1 MTMRYAYR
9 CPVHGPIDSE
19 IRADL
24 ILCDRPYIRC
34 EELTCMEEAKRDW
47 GFHVD
52 LSFEPYFAPSFGTVV
67 KSRTHAKDLAKIASE
82 EATLR
87 TGVPHDYA
95 VVDTHDD
102 AAVGINTDE
111 KKAEQENSRRFAV
124 NGAAWSEQRLK
135 EIADAKAKV
144 TEERNAKKALADA

>member
-1 MTMRYAYR
+1 MTMKYAYR
-9 CPVHGPIDSE
+9 CEVHGPIESE
-19 IRADL
+19 YRNDFIY
-24 ILCDRPYIRC
+24 CDFC
-34 EELTCMEEAKRDW
+34 AEENQLVEAKRQW

-82 EATLR
+82 EATIR

-102 AAVGINTDE
+102 AAVGIDTAE
-111 KKAEQENSRRFAV
+111 KKAEQENTRRFAV
-124 NGAAWSEQRLK
+124 NGAAWSTERLAERDAARK
-135 EIADAKAKV
+135 KVDAD
-144 TEERNAKKALADA
+144 RAKKKGLVDA

>member
-1 MTMRYAYR
+1 MKYTYR
-9 CPVHGPIDSE
+9 CESHGSIDATV
-19 IRADL
+19 RADF
-24 ILCDRPYIRC
+24 ILCPYCDEAIQ
-34 EELTCMEEAKRDW
+34 AKRQW

-52 LSFEPYFAPSFGTVV
+52 LSFEPYFAPSFGSVV

-87 TGVPHDYA
+87 TGVPHDFT

-111 KKAEQENSRRFAV
+111 KKAELDNTRRWAV
-124 NGAAWSEQRLK
+124 NGAQWCAERQAEIKAAKQAVDAQR
-135 EIADAKAKV
+135 AAKV
-144 TEERNAKKALADA
+144 DA

>member
-1 MTMRYAYR
+1 MKYTYR
-9 CPVHGPIDSE
+9 CDAHGYMDSTV
-19 IRADL
+19 RADF
-24 ILCDRPYIRC
+24 IYCPYC
-34 EELTCMEEAKRDW
+34 PESDEAKRQW
-47 GFHVD
+47 GFNVD

-87 TGVPHDYA
+87 TGVPHDYT

-111 KKAEQENSRRFAV
+111 KKAEMDNSRRFAV
-124 NGAAWSEQRLK
+124 NGAAWSEQRLA
-135 EIADAKAKV
+135 EIKADKDRIRAEKDAKKTV
-144 TEERNAKKALADA
+144 DA

>member
-1 MTMRYAYR
+1 MRYGYL
-9 CPVHGPIDSE
+9 CPQHGSIDSDCRSDF
-19 IRADL
+19 IY
-24 ILCDRPYIRC
+24 CPYCHGCI
-34 EELTCMEEAKRDW
+34 EAKRDW
-47 GFHVD
+47 RFRVD

-87 TGVPHDYA
+87 TGVPHDFT

-111 KKAEQENSRRFAV
+111 KKAELTTPAGGRSTEPPGVRSVRPRSRHPSRPWMPSGRRR
-124 NGAAWSEQRLK
+124 NG
-135 EIADAKAKV
+135 
-144 TEERNAKKALADA
+144 

>member
-1 MTMRYAYR
+1 MQYGYICPEHGSVTSDLHVDSIW
-9 CPVHGPIDSE
+9 CPVDDCPLG
-19 IRADL
+19 
-24 ILCDRPYIRC
+24 
-34 EELTCMEEAKRDW
+34 AKRDW
-47 GFHVD
+47 RFRVD

-87 TGVPHDYA
+87 TGVPHDFA

-111 KKAEQENSRRFAV
+111 KKAELDNTRRWAV
-124 NGAAWSEQRLK
+124 NGAQWC
-135 EIADAKAKV
+135 
-144 TEERNAKKALADA
+144 EERQAEIKAAKKQVDAERAQKKLENGLVDA